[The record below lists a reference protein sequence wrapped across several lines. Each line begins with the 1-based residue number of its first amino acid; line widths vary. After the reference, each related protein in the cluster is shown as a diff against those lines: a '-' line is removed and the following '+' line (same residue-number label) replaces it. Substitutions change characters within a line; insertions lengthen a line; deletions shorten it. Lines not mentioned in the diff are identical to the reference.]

1 MYNFWSLSNKSP
13 TIFWRLIFQKKRKPK
28 IFGLKNWMERG
39 IRKCLTFV
47 IRQIASKIFGKKNT
61 QALKISKRLK
71 FPSVDRTDRNFI
83 APLKVNFY
91 SSKSTLD
98 SLKSVCSVLK
108 RKLSL
113 GAWPRFLLY
122 VYVLLPFTAFS
133 QTIKLKQGSE
143 MLSATLKV

>member
-1 MYNFWSLSNKSP
+1 MK
-13 TIFWRLIFQKKRKPK
+13 
-28 IFGLKNWMERG
+28 RG

-47 IRQIASKIFGKKNT
+47 ISQIASKIFGGKNT

-71 FPSVDRTDRNFI
+71 FPQGDRTDTNFI
-83 APLKVNFY
+83 APLKMNFS

-98 SLKSVCSVLK
+98 SLKSVFIVLK

-113 GAWPRFLLY
+113 GACSCHMCYWPLFLVY

-133 QTIKLKQGSE
+133 QTIKIKQGSE
-143 MLSATLKV
+143 MLSATLKAPIFTGIITKLFT